1 MIIKL
6 YKFGDL
12 LISRPA
18 GREAYL
24 SAKAYILGKKLA
36 FLEID
41 FEKVKVLTPSWIDEF
56 ITLLKKDH
64 PKVIIKFQNTDNP
77 TVISSLKVISSSYP
91 EFGRPNPRH

>member
-24 SAKAYILGKKLA
+24 SAKAYLFTKTPQIIE
-36 FLEID
+36 FD
-41 FEKVKVLTPSWIDEF
+41 FEQVKVLTPSWIDEF
-56 ITLLKKDH
+56 ITLLKKEY
-64 PKVIIKFQNTDNP
+64 PQVKIEFRKSNNP
-77 TVISSLKVISSSYP
+77 TVISSLKVISSSSPVSDQPY
-91 EFGRPNPRH
+91 RKH